1 MNENTFEKLARSCP
15 DLMAKSRAGSFE
27 CDDGWDHVI
36 VTLCELISAPVNH
49 VHSRIAYLHKDNKFD
64 HPALDA
70 ELAEAIDAL
79 PVIAQ
84 VKEKFGGLRFYV
96 DLNGDDSYDKRI
108 SNYIQFAEH
117 LSYSVC
123 EVCGAPG
130 EIRTSRWYKT
140 LCDTHHH
147 ERTEG
152 QKTEAAADNA
162 RYSK

>member
-36 VTLCELISAPVNH
+36 VTLCELISSQVNH

-64 HPALDA
+64 HPELDA

-96 DLNGDDSYDKRI
+96 DMHGDKLYNERVYS
-108 SNYIQFAEH
+108 YIQFAEQ

-123 EVCGAPG
+123 EICGAPG
-130 EIRTSRWYKT
+130 EVRNNRWYKT
-140 LCDTHHH
+140 LCDAHHH
-147 ERTEG
+147 VRLEK
-152 QKTEAAADNA
+152 QKADSNA
-162 RYSK
+162 